1 MALHIIR
8 HDIAGTAHWA
18 LLEGTRA
25 YPLELPCTTTGELIA
40 LGRATLADAATAAR
54 QRVPAEVDTLTL
66 LSPVTMPAR
75 VLCQG
80 ANYRQ
85 HMLDSGMDPDQ
96 KTFNMF
102 FTKSS
107 ASVHAPRGEILRPPH
122 VELLDYEI
130 ELTLVLGCRTRGAV
144 RVTANDLADYV
155 AGICIGNDV
164 SARDVQIPQMQFHK
178 GKSYRTFCPLGP
190 VLALLAPDEM
200 HYLDEMLLTLTVDG
214 ERRQH
219 DHTGNLVYRPA
230 ETLTEYSQVSNFDP
244 GDVILT
250 GTPAGCALGL
260 PSPLAVR
267 LSGLLPEAQ
276 KWAAFRAGQKRRRQ
290 YLRAGNVVESRIVS
304 RDGRIDL
311 GLQRHVV
318 RDLEKPL

>member
-8 HDIAGTAHWA
+8 HEQDGRAHWA
-18 LLEGTRA
+18 LLESGRA
-25 YPLELPCTTTGELIA
+25 WPLDVEAATTGDLLS
-40 LGRATLADAATAAR
+40 LGRARLADAAVAAR
-54 QRVPAEVDTLTL
+54 ARTPLAVDTLAL

-85 HMLDSGMDPDQ
+85 HMIDSGMDPDQ

-144 RVTANDLADYV
+144 RVHANDLADYV

-190 VLALLAPDEM
+190 VLALLEPGEM
-200 HYLDEMLLTLTVDG
+200 HYLDEMLLTLTVNG

-230 ETLTEYSQVSNFDP
+230 ETLTEYSQVSDFDP
-244 GDVILT
+244 GDVLLT

-260 PSPLAVR
+260 PSPLVVR

-290 YLRAGNVVESRIVS
+290 YLQAGDVVESRIVS

-318 RDLEKPL
+318 RDLETPQ